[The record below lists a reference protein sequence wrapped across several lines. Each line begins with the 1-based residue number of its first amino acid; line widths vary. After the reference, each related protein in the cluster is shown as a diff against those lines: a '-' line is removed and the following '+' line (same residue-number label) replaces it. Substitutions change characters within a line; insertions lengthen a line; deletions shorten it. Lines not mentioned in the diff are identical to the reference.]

1 MGDSA
6 LTTDHEAFLA
16 EIERMRQDLMRQAAV
31 AVGDYFRRSPARE
44 SVREWLTTRCWREM
58 EYVLLISEILLK
70 YRTEFDAKLIASLC
84 KQLWEEAKHHRDLGA
99 CVERL
104 GGTIPKAV
112 TPPDVP
118 WSRVLWEGTTRD
130 KVCAVAG
137 WYMSESSGSATMRIV
152 VDGMRA
158 NGYPDVAKVYEYID
172 EEETFHVH
180 LGRAILERYATT
192 PEARG
197 HALWAAD
204 EIRKIM
210 TKSWAQL
217 FAMVGA

>member
-1 MGDSA
+1 MSDPA
-6 LTTDHEAFLA
+6 LTTDHQAFLA
-16 EIERMRQDLMRQAAV
+16 AIERTRQDLMGQARGAV
-31 AVGDYFRRSPARE
+31 ARYFEGAPARE
-44 SVREWLTTRCWREM
+44 SIREWLTTRCWREM

-70 YRTEFDAKLIASLC
+70 YRTEFDAKFIASLS
-84 KQLWEEAKHHRDLGA
+84 KQLYEEAKHYRDLGA
-99 CVERL
+99 CIERL
-104 GGTIPKAV
+104 GGAIPTEV

-118 WSRVLWEGTTRD
+118 WSRVLWEGTRRD
-130 KVCAVAG
+130 KACAVAG
-137 WYMSESSGSATMRIV
+137 WYMSESSGSATMKIV
-152 VDGMRA
+152 IDGMRS
-158 NGYPDVAKVYEYID
+158 NGYSDVAKVYGYID
-172 EEETFHVH
+172 DEETFHVN

-210 TKSWAQL
+210 TRSWAQL